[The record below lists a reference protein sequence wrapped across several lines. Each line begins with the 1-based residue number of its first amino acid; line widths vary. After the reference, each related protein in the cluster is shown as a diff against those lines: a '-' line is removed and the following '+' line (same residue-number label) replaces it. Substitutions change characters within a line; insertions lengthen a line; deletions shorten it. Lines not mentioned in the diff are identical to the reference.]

1 MTTYKKNNLHIQ
13 ISNNDVLKNIVDFLP
28 KDQLFLPITQR
39 TYNKNEIT
47 DNKEL
52 HEIKEKFDW
61 NDNIREIYVLE
72 CGFDWI
78 FSDKT
83 VKIFLNIVWDKN
95 EIRTI
100 ILNLEQKDSDRTDYE
115 MILEDFFLN
124 NIKEI
129 LASHEEFTSK
139 FTVRIYKSFLC
150 RHTLQDAFLFEFDN
164 TEIGII
170 ALSTQ
175 ELNEELTEHIL
186 CFDVSLC
193 EKNFERARNKAYNLV
208 NDFSAILSVV
218 LDVGFKDI
226 QSQFLTFIDRD
237 IYGGY
242 VKTVRKRTGF
252 VDENMQAVV
261 KDNFFGIYK
270 LAKIKKGTL
279 EDEMRLTI
287 TPSEGYATS
296 MFFDNQREDKEIQE
310 IFSGHRIYKI
320 YGNNSNNLEGKDM
333 SDEISEEVHFVNE
346 KLKMPKQM
354 YLLLEKLKKMK
365 KDNVGKYRNFIKTC
379 RMYNASKLVASIS
392 ASMEISYLV
401 GSIDSLS
408 DIRDAREEKRN
419 YSQLC
424 KQYNPGMSKK
434 VSDYAYSIR
443 SSHFHGGKFFF
454 SEYDIEFYSKNDMFF
469 SQKIKN
475 YLLIKSEL
483 RKVLIFW
490 LKQNLLDNVEL

>member
-1 MTTYKKNNLHIQ
+1 MLIFFQKINCFCQLHKEHI
-13 ISNNDVLKNIVDFLP
+13 
-28 KDQLFLPITQR
+28 R
-39 TYNKNEIT
+39 NEIT

-52 HEIKEKFDW
+52 DEIKEKFDW
-61 NDNIREIYVLE
+61 NDNIREICVLQ

-78 FSDKT
+78 FSSKT

-100 ILNLEQKDSDRTDYE
+100 ILNLEQEDSDRTDYE

-129 LASHEEFTSK
+129 LVSHEEFTSK
-139 FTVRIYKSFLC
+139 FTVRIYKSILC

-218 LDVGFKDI
+218 LDIGFKDI

-237 IYGGY
+237 IYGKY
-242 VKTVRKRTGF
+242 VKTVRKHTGF
-252 VDENMQAVV
+252 IDENMQAVV

-270 LAKIKKGTL
+270 SEKIKKGTL

-287 TPSEGYATS
+287 APSEGYATS
-296 MFFDNQREDKEIQE
+296 MFFDNQKENKEIQE

-320 YGNNSNNLEGKDM
+320 YSNNGNNLEGKDM
-333 SDEISEEVHFVNE
+333 IDEIPEKIHFVNE
-346 KLKMPKQM
+346 RLQMPKQM
-354 YLLLEKLKKMK
+354 YFLLERLKKMK
-365 KDNVGKYRNFIKTC
+365 KDNAGKYRN
-379 RMYNASKLVASIS
+379 
-392 ASMEISYLV
+392 
-401 GSIDSLS
+401 
-408 DIRDAREEKRN
+408 
-419 YSQLC
+419 
-424 KQYNPGMSKK
+424 
-434 VSDYAYSIR
+434 
-443 SSHFHGGKFFF
+443 
-454 SEYDIEFYSKNDMFF
+454 
-469 SQKIKN
+469 
-475 YLLIKSEL
+475 LLL
-483 RKVLIFW
+483 
-490 LKQNLLDNVEL
+490 

>member
-1 MTTYKKNNLHIQ
+1 MTTYKKSNLHIQ
-13 ISNNDVLKNIVDFLP
+13 ISNNDVLKNIADFLP
-28 KDQLFLPITQR
+28 KNQLLKPITHKI
-39 TYNKNEIT
+39 YNKNEIT
-47 DNKEL
+47 DNQEL
-52 HEIKEKFDW
+52 HKIKEKFDW
-61 NDNIREIYVLE
+61 NDNIREICVLE
-72 CGFDWI
+72 CEFNWI

-83 VKIFLNIVWDKN
+83 VKILLNIVWDKN

-100 ILNLEQKDSDRTDYE
+100 ILNLEQEDSDKTDYE

-124 NIKEI
+124 NIKKI
-129 LASHEEFTSK
+129 LVSHEEFTSK
-139 FTVRIYKSFLC
+139 FTVRIYKNILC
-150 RHTLQDAFLFEFDN
+150 RHTLQDAFLFKFDN

-170 ALSTQ
+170 ALSKQ
-175 ELNEELTEHIL
+175 ELKEELTEHIL
-186 CFDVSLC
+186 CFDVSLY
-193 EKNFERARNKAYNLV
+193 ENNFERARNKAYNLV

-237 IYGGY
+237 IYGKY
-242 VKTVRKRTGF
+242 IRTVRKRTGF

-270 LAKIKKGTL
+270 LEKIKKGTL
-279 EDEMRLTI
+279 QDEMRLTI
-287 TPSEGYATS
+287 TPSEVYATN
-296 MFFDNQREDKEIQE
+296 MFLDNQKENKEIQE
-310 IFSGHRIYKI
+310 IFSSHRIYKI
-320 YGNNSNNLEGKDM
+320 YGNNSNDLDEKDM
-333 SDEISEEVHFVNE
+333 IDKISEKVHFVNE
-346 KLKMPKQM
+346 KLQMPKQM
-354 YLLLEKLKKMK
+354 GLLLERLKKMK
-365 KDNVGKYRNFIKTC
+365 KDSADKYRNFIKTC

-401 GSIDSLS
+401 GTIDSLS
-408 DIRDAREEKRN
+408 HISDVGEKKS

-424 KQYNPGMSKK
+424 KQYNPRMSKK

-454 SEYDIEFYSKNDMFF
+454 SEYDIEFYSENDMFF

-490 LKQNLLDNVEL
+490 LKQNLLDNVE